1 MIGTK
6 EQIQAP
12 YVGQDEPDEA
22 DIEEFLNAME
32 EQADNYR
39 DDRDYWGMCED
50 YDYQHTP
57 DRQERFD
64 L

>member
-12 YVGQDEPDEA
+12 YVGQDEPDDA
-22 DIEEFLNAME
+22 DIEAYLNAME

-39 DDRDYWGMCED
+39 DDRDYWGMCE
-50 YDYQHTP
+50 
-57 DRQERFD
+57 